1 MRGRRLF
8 LAATLGCCGCLWD
21 QRVPDNTPQM
31 PKDPVLTEKRI
42 EMVQAST
49 QACTRVYTIGQRIL
63 AANPD
68 LPRRLVFRAAGQP
81 TPEIFHQGSNAI
93 VVTQKLVDMCKTDA
107 ELAAVLALEM
117 GKMSAERI
125 VLAPLDSAEPEIHR
139 PIDPGRIGNE
149 VAGVANVQDPFR
161 LQEMALYEEDQ
172 RKQLAASRLPDP
184 NRLARLY
191 LRRAG
196 YSETELDH
204 AKPILRAADEHSEL
218 QRQMTSIPKSATFD
232 PPGGN

>member
-1 MRGRRLF
+1 MRGRRLI
-8 LAATLGCCGCLWD
+8 LAAALGACGCIWD
-21 QRVPDNTPQM
+21 QRTPDHVPDM
-31 PKDPVLTEKRI
+31 PSDPVLTEKRL
-42 EMVQAST
+42 ELVQANAE
-49 QACTRVYTIGQRIL
+49 ACTRVYTIGQRIL
-63 AANPD
+63 ASNPD

-81 TPEIFHQGSNAI
+81 TPEIFHQSNNSI
-93 VVTQKLVDMCKTDA
+93 VVTQKLVEMCKTDA
-107 ELAAVLALEM
+107 ELAAVLAMEM

-125 VLAPLDSAEPEIHR
+125 VLAPLDSNELEIHK

-149 VAGVANVQDPFR
+149 VAGVANAQDPFR

-172 RKQLAASRLPDP
+172 RKQFAASHLPDP

-196 YSETELDH
+196 YSEAELDH
-204 AKPILRAADEHSEL
+204 VKPILRAADQHSDL
-218 QRQMTSIPKSATFD
+218 QRQMTIAPKSAPFE